1 MEEELEILASSS
13 RRKKETL
20 EETFNRLCAWYLSI
34 GMTYTEYWERSPELV
49 KTYREAYQYKLK
61 ARNEEMWREGYYHY
75 IAVSTALG
83 NGFRKKGSSPQNYI
97 EQPIPMTQLEL
108 KEQKEKEERTKLA
121 KIMSFVQNRVKTMKK
136 SENDPK
142 G

>member
-20 EETFNRLCAWYLSI
+20 EETFERLCAWYLSI
-34 GMTYTEYWERSPELV
+34 GMTYDDYWNGSPELV
-49 KTYREAYQYKLK
+49 KTYREAHQYKTK
-61 ARNEEMWREGYYHY
+61 AKNEELWREGYYVY
-75 IAVSTALG
+75 IAVSTALS
-83 NGFRKKGSSPQNYI
+83 NGFRKKGATAQNYI
-97 EQPIPMTQLEL
+97 EHPIPMTQLEL

-121 KIMSFVQNRVKTMKK
+121 KIMTFVKESIKVSNKKQN
-136 SENDPK
+136 PK